1 MDDELNLMNNKVQ
14 QRLIALQ
21 DNIANYREEY
31 DFVVQLRSIVN
42 KRLQDLKV
50 CLLLNFFFCNSP
62 FLTVSFD
69 TKKIL
74 SHTFNNLTAGC
85 VD

>member
-1 MDDELNLMNNKVQ
+1 MNNKVQ

-50 CLLLNFFFCNSP
+50 YPYSIVHLLLLVNNSCP
-62 FLTVSFD
+62 IHTRTVY
-69 TKKIL
+69 IL
-74 SHTFNNLTAGC
+74 
-85 VD
+85 

>member
-1 MDDELNLMNNKVQ
+1 MVVLLDMEDELNLMNNKVQ

-50 CLLLNFFFCNSP
+50 CLFIAIVYSSP
-62 FLTVSFD
+62 FLSVF
-69 TKKIL
+69 
-74 SHTFNNLTAGC
+74 F
-85 VD
+85 